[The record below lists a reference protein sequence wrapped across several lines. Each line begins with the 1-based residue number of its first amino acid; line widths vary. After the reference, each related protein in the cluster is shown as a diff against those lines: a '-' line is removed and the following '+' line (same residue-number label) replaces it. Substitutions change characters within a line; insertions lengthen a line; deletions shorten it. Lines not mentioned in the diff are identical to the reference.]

1 MHKDVKEIFYSEQQI
16 TERCKELGAQI
27 TEDYKDK
34 EDDVIFIGI
43 LKGSL
48 PFMADLIRR
57 IDLDIVFDTMA
68 VSSYAGTES
77 VGELRIKK
85 DVESSVEGKY
95 VVLVEDIM
103 DTGLTLF
110 ELKKLLYERGAKDIK
125 VACLLNKQARRN
137 VDIKADYIGFEVADE
152 FVIGYGLDFN
162 QKYRNL
168 PYIGILKEE
177 CYK

>member
-1 MHKDVKEIFYSEQQI
+1 MHKDVKEVFFSQQQI
-16 TERCKELGAQI
+16 AQRCKELGAQI
-27 TEDYKDK
+27 TADYKEK
-34 EDDVIFIGI
+34 EDKVIFVGI

-48 PFMADLIRR
+48 PFLADLLRCIE
-57 IDLDIVFDTMA
+57 LDIVFDTMA

-77 VGELRIKK
+77 VGNLTIKK
-85 DVESSVEGKY
+85 DIESSIQGKDI
-95 VVLVEDIM
+95 VLVEDIM
-103 DTGLTLF
+103 DTGLTLN
-110 ELKKLLYERGAKDIK
+110 EVKKNLYERGANDVKI
-125 VACLLNKQARRN
+125 ACLLNKQARRS
-137 VDIKADYIGFEVADE
+137 VDIAADYIGFEVEDE